1 MKVAFQGE
9 KGAYS
14 EEAILKHWGSEAEP
28 VPKPNLKDVFEAVE
42 NKKIRLGLVPVENSI
57 QGSIVRTYD
66 LLNTCKIMI
75 IGETILRINHCLIA
89 NPGVKKSEIRK
100 VYSHPQALAQSSK
113 YIERHNFDPITTYDT
128 AGSVKIIKENGTL
141 NTAAIASARAAK
153 VYNMNILERGIENNK
168 KNYTR
173 FFIIGHDELEYT
185 GNDKTTLVF
194 SVEKGKNTVLDAFNI
209 LSKKGVNITKIQA
222 RPFVGKPWEYLFF
235 LDVIGHKSEKPIY
248 NALKEL
254 ESVTFKIRVLGSYPI
269 TQI

>member
-14 EEAILKHWGSEAEP
+14 EEAILKHWGNEGEP
-28 VPKPNLKDVFEAVE
+28 IPKPNLKDVFNAVE
-42 NKKIRLGLVPVENSI
+42 NKKVRLGLVPVENSI

-75 IGETILRINHCLIA
+75 IGETILKINHCLIA

-113 YIERHNFDPITTYDT
+113 YIERYNFEPINTYDT
-128 AGSVKIIKENGTL
+128 AGSVKIIKENGTH

-153 VYNMNILERGIENNK
+153 VYNMNILERGIENHK

-173 FFIIGHDELEYT
+173 FFIIGHDHLEYT

-194 SVEKGKNTVLDAFNI
+194 SVEKGKNSVLDAFNI
-209 LSKKGVNITKIQA
+209 LSKNGVNITKIQT

-235 LDVIGHKSEKPIY
+235 LDVIGHKSEKPIS
-248 NALKEL
+248 NVLKEL
-254 ESVTFKIRVLGSYPI
+254 ESVTFKLKVLGSYPR
-269 TQI
+269 TQT